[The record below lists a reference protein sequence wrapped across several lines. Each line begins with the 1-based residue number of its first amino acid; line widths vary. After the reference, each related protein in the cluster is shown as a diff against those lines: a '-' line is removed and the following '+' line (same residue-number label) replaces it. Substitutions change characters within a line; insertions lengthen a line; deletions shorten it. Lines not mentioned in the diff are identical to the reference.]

1 MEMDSKYHVG
11 DKVRIV
17 NDRLTPEEMDKYAD
31 TIQEVKSV
39 QWCDICGRY
48 EYRIKN
54 DLLLW
59 CDDDFEFDV
68 QTELPEFNASEISLK
83 DLFN

>member
-17 NDRLTPEEMDKYAD
+17 NNRLTPEEMDRFAD

-54 DLLLW
+54 DTLLW

-68 QTELPEFNASEISLK
+68 PAELPEFNASEISLK

>member
-11 DKVRIV
+11 DKVRIIS
-17 NDRLTPEEMDKYAD
+17 NRLSPEEMDKFAG
-31 TIQEVKSV
+31 TKQEIKRV

-54 DLLLW
+54 NLLIW
-59 CDDDFEFDV
+59 CDDDFELDE
-68 QTELPEFNASEISLK
+68 QTELPEFNASELSLK

>member
-1 MEMDSKYHVG
+1 MDSKYHVG

-17 NDRLTPEEMDKYAD
+17 DGRLSPEEMDEFAG

-54 DLLLW
+54 SLLLW
-59 CDDDFEFDV
+59 GDDDFEFDA
-68 QTELPEFNASEISLK
+68 QTELPEFNASELSLK